1 MSLRQSVKKSLMDY
15 QDARVRRRELLGPD
29 ALDTLSDISS
39 ATVDAAKEK
48 VKSVAVN
55 LRDKFNEYKDE
66 RVKPFIE
73 GIRSR
78 IADIR
83 DNLRESAGAVKDQVR
98 EDVEAIKFRTNRS
111 KQSFVEKV
119 RGGIDS
125 FRGKMADNLDKVAS
139 VLRGDEKATVLKQAP
154 EEYIDGEIVEPT
166 AKKRRQQAQQAGE
179 LFEDLPDNVV
189 RLTSP
194 ITRLEAVASSQPD
207 LAEKPTVETSVDE
220 DAKNLDSTEPPIE
233 EVPEETQRKLKDTK
247 NAPKEAKD
255 LTDEDIA
262 LFAQYYYANH
272 GAARQAMEVVD
283 AKEEPTFAD
292 YAMAAGFTEFIGAFR
307 SKEAPDLSKVDEH
320 PENLDKVQQAVQDID
335 QMKSAQERLQALE
348 AERLILR
355 NQVAEIADKYQL
367 DPEAIEVGQTE
378 VSVKSME
385 QQLEKLAP
393 TEETAKEVQEDL
405 KQTFPEQSFQVNVD
419 YKTEEPEWVAEPH
432 KEPAQEVPEQ
442 ASEEPVQ
449 EFPKQTPEEPVF
461 DDAYYAS
468 LEIPEIELTADDL
481 SEFRQDD
488 FAMQP

>member
-39 ATVDAAKEK
+39 ATVDATKEK

-83 DNLRESAGAVKDQVR
+83 DNLRESADAVKDQVR
-98 EDVEAIKFRTNRS
+98 EDVDAIKFRTNRS

-119 RGGIDS
+119 RGGIDT
-125 FRGKMADNLDKVAS
+125 FRGKMADRLDTVAS

-154 EEYIDGEIVEPT
+154 EEYIDGELVEQT

-207 LAEKPTVETSVDE
+207 LAEKPVTE
-220 DAKNLDSTEPPIE
+220 DVQSLDSTEPPVE
-233 EVPEETQRKLKDTK
+233 EVPEETQRKLKDVK

-292 YAMAAGFTEFIGAFR
+292 YAMAAGLTEFAGAFR

-393 TEETAKEVQEDL
+393 TEETAKEVQKDL
-405 KQTFPEQSFQVNVD
+405 KQEFPDQSFQVNVD
-419 YKTEEPEWVAEPH
+419 YKTEEPEWVAQEREETQAVQ
-432 KEPAQEVPEQ
+432 EPAP
-442 ASEEPVQ
+442 EEPVQ
-449 EFPKQTPEEPVF
+449 EFPEQAPEEPVF

-468 LEIPEIELTADDL
+468 LEVPEIELTADDL
-481 SEFRQDD
+481 SEFQQDD

>member
-39 ATVDAAKEK
+39 ATVDATKEK

-83 DNLRESAGAVKDQVR
+83 DNLRESASAVKDQVQ
-98 EDVEAIKFRTNRS
+98 EDYEAIKFRTNRS

-119 RGGIDS
+119 RGGIDN
-125 FRGKMADNLDKVAS
+125 FRGKMADNLDKVVG

-154 EEYIDGEIVEPT
+154 EEYIDGEMVEQT

-207 LAEKPTVETSVDE
+207 LADKPVTE
-220 DAKNLDSTEPPIE
+220 DVQSLDSTEPPVE
-233 EVPEETQRKLKDTK
+233 EVPEETQRKLKDVK

-292 YAMAAGFTEFIGAFR
+292 YAMAAGLTEFAGAFR

-405 KQTFPEQSFQVNVD
+405 KQEFPDQSFQVDVG
-419 YKTEEPEWVAEPH
+419 YQFEEPEWVAESH
-432 KEPAQEVPEQ
+432 EPIAETQEFREQ
-442 ASEEPVQ
+442 APEGLH
-449 EFPKQTPEEPVF
+449 PEEPAF
-461 DDAYYAS
+461 DDAYYNT
-468 LEIPEIELTADDL
+468 LEVPEIELTEDDL

-488 FAMQP
+488 SAMQP

>member
-39 ATVDAAKEK
+39 ATVDATKEK

-83 DNLRESAGAVKDQVR
+83 DNLRESASAVKDQVQ
-98 EDVEAIKFRTNRS
+98 EDVEAIKFRTNSS

-119 RGGIDS
+119 RGGIDT
-125 FRGKMADNLDKVAS
+125 FRGKMADNLDKVAG

-154 EEYIDGEIVEPT
+154 EEYIDGEIVEQT

-179 LFEDLPDNVV
+179 LFEDLPDHVI

-194 ITRLEAVASSQPD
+194 MTRLEAVASSQPD
-207 LAEKPTVETSVDE
+207 LADKPVSE
-220 DAKNLDSTEPPIE
+220 DVASLDSTEPPIE
-233 EVPEETQRKLKDTK
+233 EVPEETQRKLKDVK

-292 YAMAAGFTEFIGAFR
+292 YAMAAGFTEFAGAFR

-393 TEETAKEVQEDL
+393 TEETAKEAQKDL
-405 KQTFPEQSFQVNVD
+405 KQEFPDQSFQVNVD
-419 YKTEEPEWVAEPH
+419 YKTEEPEWVAQEREETQAVQEPAPE
-432 KEPAQEVPEQ
+432 EPAQEFPEH
-442 ASEEPVQ
+442 A
-449 EFPKQTPEEPVF
+449 PEEPVF
-461 DDAYYAS
+461 DDAYYTS
-468 LEIPEIELTADDL
+468 LEVPEIELTEDDL
-481 SEFRQDD
+481 SEFQQDD

>member
-39 ATVDAAKEK
+39 ATVDATKET

-78 IADIR
+78 IAGVR
-83 DNLRESAGAVKDQVR
+83 DSLRESASAVKDQVQ
-98 EDVEAIKFRTNRS
+98 EDVDALKFRTNRS

-119 RGGIDS
+119 RGGIDT
-125 FRGKMADNLDKVAS
+125 FRGKMADNLDKVAG

-154 EEYIDGEIVEPT
+154 EEYIDGEIVEQT

-179 LFEDLPDNVV
+179 LFEDLPDNVI

-207 LAEKPTVETSVDE
+207 LAEKPVTE
-220 DAKNLDSTEPPIE
+220 DVQSLDSTEPPVE
-233 EVPEETQRKLKDTK
+233 EVPEETQRKLKDVK

-292 YAMAAGFTEFIGAFR
+292 YAMAAGFTEFVGAFR

-405 KQTFPEQSFQVNVD
+405 KEAFPEQSFQVNVD
-419 YKTEEPEWVAEPH
+419 YQTEEPEWEAEEH
-432 KEPAQEVPEQ
+432 KEPVVTTEVFPEPT
-442 ASEEPVQ
+442 SEEPAQ
-449 EFPKQTPEEPVF
+449 APEHAPEEPVF

-468 LEIPEIELTADDL
+468 LEVPEIELTEDDL

-488 FAMQP
+488 YNMQP

>member
-39 ATVDAAKEK
+39 ATVDATKEK

-83 DNLRESAGAVKDQVR
+83 DNLRESVSAVKDQVQ
-98 EDVEAIKFRTNRS
+98 EDVDAIKFRTNRS

-119 RGGIDS
+119 RGGIDN
-125 FRGKMADNLDKVAS
+125 FRGKMADNLDKVVG

-154 EEYIDGEIVEPT
+154 EEYIDGEIVEQT

-179 LFEDLPDNVV
+179 LFEDLPDNVI

-207 LAEKPTVETSVDE
+207 LAEKPVTE
-220 DAKNLDSTEPPIE
+220 DVQSLDSMEPPVE

-292 YAMAAGFTEFIGAFR
+292 YAMAAGFTEFAGAFR

-393 TEETAKEVQEDL
+393 TEETAKEVQKDL
-405 KQTFPEQSFQVNVD
+405 KQEFPDQSFQVNVD
-419 YKTEEPEWVAEPH
+419 YKTEEPEWVAQEREETQAVQ
-432 KEPAQEVPEQ
+432 EPAP
-442 ASEEPVQ
+442 EEPVQ
-449 EFPKQTPEEPVF
+449 EFPEQAPEEPVF

-468 LEIPEIELTADDL
+468 LEVPEIELTADDL
-481 SEFRQDD
+481 SEFQQDD

>member
-39 ATVDAAKEK
+39 ATVDATKEK

-83 DNLRESAGAVKDQVR
+83 DNLRESASAVKDQVR
-98 EDVEAIKFRTNRS
+98 EDVDAIKFRTNRS

-119 RGGIDS
+119 RGGIDT
-125 FRGKMADNLDKVAS
+125 FRGKMADNLDKVAG

-154 EEYIDGEIVEPT
+154 EEYIDGEIVEQT

-189 RLTSP
+189 RLSSP

-207 LAEKPTVETSVDE
+207 LAEKPVLDDVQS
-220 DAKNLDSTEPPIE
+220 LDSTEPPIE

-292 YAMAAGFTEFIGAFR
+292 YAMAAGFTEFAGAFR

-393 TEETAKEVQEDL
+393 TEETAKEVQKDL
-405 KQTFPEQSFQVNVD
+405 KQEFPDQSFQVNVD
-419 YKTEEPEWVAEPH
+419 YKTEEPEWVAQEREETQAVQ
-432 KEPAQEVPEQ
+432 EPAP
-442 ASEEPVQ
+442 EEPVQ
-449 EFPKQTPEEPVF
+449 EFPEQTPEEPVF

-468 LEIPEIELTADDL
+468 LEVPEIELTADDL
-481 SEFRQDD
+481 SEFQQDD

>member
-39 ATVDAAKEK
+39 ATVDATKEK

-83 DNLRESAGAVKDQVR
+83 DNLRESASAVKDQVQ
-98 EDVEAIKFRTNRS
+98 EDVDAIKFRTNRS

-119 RGGIDS
+119 RGGIDT
-125 FRGKMADNLDKVAS
+125 FKGKMADNLDKVAG

-154 EEYIDGEIVEPT
+154 EEYIDGEIVEQT

-179 LFEDLPDNVV
+179 LFEDLPDNVI

-207 LAEKPTVETSVDE
+207 LAEKPVTE
-220 DAKNLDSTEPPIE
+220 DIQSLDSMEPPVE
-233 EVPEETQRKLKDTK
+233 EVPEETQRKLKDVK

-292 YAMAAGFTEFIGAFR
+292 YAMAAGFTEFAGAFR

-393 TEETAKEVQEDL
+393 TEETAKEVQEVL
-405 KQTFPEQSFQVNVD
+405 KEAFPDQSFQVNVD
-419 YKTEEPEWVAEPH
+419 YQTEEPEWVAEPH
-432 KEPAQEVPEQ
+432 KEPVQEFPEPAPEEPVQKVPEQ
-442 ASEEPVQ
+442 A
-449 EFPKQTPEEPVF
+449 PEEPVF

-468 LEIPEIELTADDL
+468 LEVPEIELTADDL
-481 SEFRQDD
+481 SEFQQDD

>member
-39 ATVDAAKEK
+39 ATVDATKEK

-83 DNLRESAGAVKDQVR
+83 DNLRESASAVKDQVR
-98 EDVEAIKFRTNRS
+98 EDVDTIKFRTNRS

-119 RGGIDS
+119 RGGIDT

-154 EEYIDGEIVEPT
+154 EEYIDGEIVEQT

-207 LAEKPTVETSVDE
+207 LAEKPVTE
-220 DAKNLDSTEPPIE
+220 DVQSLDSTEPPVE
-233 EVPEETQRKLKDTK
+233 EVPEEAQRKLKDTK

-292 YAMAAGFTEFIGAFR
+292 YAMAAGFTEFAGAFR

-385 QQLEKLAP
+385 QQLEKLVP
-393 TEETAKEVQEDL
+393 TEETAKNMQEDL
-405 KQTFPEQSFQVNVD
+405 KETFPEQSFQVNVD
-419 YKTEEPEWVAEPH
+419 YKTEEPEWVAQEREETQAVQ
-432 KEPAQEVPEQ
+432 EPAP
-442 ASEEPVQ
+442 EEPVQ
-449 EFPKQTPEEPVF
+449 EFPEQAPEEPVF

-468 LEIPEIELTADDL
+468 LEVPEIELTEDDL
-481 SEFRQDD
+481 SEFQQDD

>member
-39 ATVDAAKEK
+39 ATVDATKEK

-83 DNLRESAGAVKDQVR
+83 DNLRESADAVKDQVR
-98 EDVEAIKFRTNRS
+98 EDVDAIKFRTNRS

-119 RGGIDS
+119 RGGIDT
-125 FRGKMADNLDKVAS
+125 FRGKMADNLDKVAG

-154 EEYIDGEIVEPT
+154 EEYIDGEIVEQT

-179 LFEDLPDNVV
+179 LFEDLPDNVI

-207 LAEKPTVETSVDE
+207 LAEKPVTE
-220 DAKNLDSTEPPIE
+220 DVQSLDSTEPPVE
-233 EVPEETQRKLKDTK
+233 EVPEETQRKLKDVK

-272 GAARQAMEVVD
+272 GAARQAMEIVD

-292 YAMAAGFTEFIGAFR
+292 YAMAAGFTEFAGAFR

-385 QQLEKLAP
+385 QQLEKLVP
-393 TEETAKEVQEDL
+393 TEETAKEVQKDL
-405 KQTFPEQSFQVNVD
+405 KQEFPDQSFQVNVD
-419 YKTEEPEWVAEPH
+419 YKTEEPEWVAQEREETQVAPEPAPE
-432 KEPAQEVPEQ
+432 EPAQEFPEQ
-442 ASEEPVQ
+442 A
-449 EFPKQTPEEPVF
+449 PEEPVF

-468 LEIPEIELTADDL
+468 LEVPEIELTEDDL
-481 SEFRQDD
+481 SEFQQDD

>member
-39 ATVDAAKEK
+39 ATVDATKEK

-83 DNLRESAGAVKDQVR
+83 DNLRESASAVKDQVR
-98 EDVEAIKFRTNRS
+98 EDVEAIQFRTNRS

-119 RGGIDS
+119 RGGIDN

-154 EEYIDGEIVEPT
+154 EEYIDGEIVEQT

-179 LFEDLPDNVV
+179 LFEDLPDNVI

-207 LAEKPTVETSVDE
+207 LADKPVLDDVQS
-220 DAKNLDSTEPPIE
+220 LDSTEPPVE
-233 EVPEETQRKLKDTK
+233 EVPEEAQRKLKDTK

-292 YAMAAGFTEFIGAFR
+292 YAMAAGFTEFVGAFR

-405 KQTFPEQSFQVNVD
+405 KQTFPDQSFQVNVD

-432 KEPAQEVPEQ
+432 KEPAQEVPEP
-442 ASEEPVQ
+442 APEEPVQ
-449 EFPKQTPEEPVF
+449 EFPEQAPEEPVF
-461 DDAYYAS
+461 DDAYYNS
-468 LEIPEIELTADDL
+468 LEVPEIELTEDDL

-488 FAMQP
+488 YSMQP

>member
-39 ATVDAAKEK
+39 ATVDATKEK

-83 DNLRESAGAVKDQVR
+83 DNLRESASAVKDQVQ
-98 EDVEAIKFRTNRS
+98 EDYEAIKFRTNRS
-111 KQSFVEKV
+111 KQSFVERV
-119 RGGIDS
+119 RGGVDA

-154 EEYIDGEIVEPT
+154 EEYIDGEIVEQT

-179 LFEDLPDNVV
+179 LFEDLPDNVI
-189 RLTSP
+189 RLSSP

-207 LAEKPTVETSVDE
+207 LADKPV
-220 DAKNLDSTEPPIE
+220 LDDVQSLASTEPPLE
-233 EVPEETQRKLKDTK
+233 DVPEEAQRKLKDIK

-292 YAMAAGFTEFIGAFR
+292 YAMAAGLTEFAGAFR

-405 KQTFPEQSFQVNVD
+405 KQTFPDQSFQVNVD

-442 ASEEPVQ
+442 APEEPVQ
-449 EFPKQTPEEPVF
+449 EFPEQTPEEPVF

-468 LEIPEIELTADDL
+468 LEVPEIELTADDL
-481 SEFRQDD
+481 SEFQQDD

>member
-15 QDARVRRRELLGPD
+15 QDARVRRREMLGPD

-39 ATVDAAKEK
+39 ATVDATKEK

-83 DNLRESAGAVKDQVR
+83 DNLRESADAVKDQVR
-98 EDVEAIKFRTNRS
+98 EDVDAIKFRTNRS

-119 RGGIDS
+119 RGGIDN
-125 FRGKMADNLDKVAS
+125 FRGKMADNLDKVAG

-154 EEYIDGEIVEPT
+154 EEYIDGEIVEQT

-179 LFEDLPDNVV
+179 LFEDLPDNVI

-194 ITRLEAVASSQPD
+194 MTRLEAVASSQPD
-207 LAEKPTVETSVDE
+207 LADKPVTE
-220 DAKNLDSTEPPIE
+220 DVQSLDSTEPPVE
-233 EVPEETQRKLKDTK
+233 EVLEETQRKLKDSK

-272 GAARQAMEVVD
+272 GAARQAIEVVD
-283 AKEEPTFAD
+283 VKEEPTFAD
-292 YAMAAGFTEFIGAFR
+292 YAMAAGFTEFAGAFR

-385 QQLEKLAP
+385 QQLEKLVP
-393 TEETAKEVQEDL
+393 TEETAKNMQEDL
-405 KQTFPEQSFQVNVD
+405 KETFPEQSFQVNVD
-419 YKTEEPEWVAEPH
+419 YKTEEPEWVAQEREETQAVQ
-432 KEPAQEVPEQ
+432 EPAP
-442 ASEEPVQ
+442 EEPVQ
-449 EFPKQTPEEPVF
+449 EFPEQAPEEPVF

-468 LEIPEIELTADDL
+468 LEVPEIELTEDDL
-481 SEFRQDD
+481 SEFQQDD

>member
-29 ALDTLSDISS
+29 ALDTLSDINS
-39 ATVDAAKEK
+39 ATVDATKEK

-83 DNLRESAGAVKDQVR
+83 DNLRESADAVKDQVR
-98 EDVEAIKFRTNRS
+98 EDVDAIKFRTNRS

-119 RGGIDS
+119 RGGIDT
-125 FRGKMADNLDKVAS
+125 FRGKMADNLDKVAG

-154 EEYIDGEIVEPT
+154 EEYIDGEIVEQT

-179 LFEDLPDNVV
+179 LFEDLPDNVI

-207 LAEKPTVETSVDE
+207 LAEKPVTE
-220 DAKNLDSTEPPIE
+220 DVQSLDSMKPPVE
-233 EVPEETQRKLKDTK
+233 EVPEETQRKLKDVK

-292 YAMAAGFTEFIGAFR
+292 YAMAAGFTEFAGAFR

-335 QMKSAQERLQALE
+335 QMKSAQERLQAIE

-393 TEETAKEVQEDL
+393 TEETAKEVQKDL
-405 KQTFPEQSFQVNVD
+405 KQEFPDQSFQVDVG
-419 YKTEEPEWVAEPH
+419 YQFEPEWVAQEPEEMQAFPEPAPE
-432 KEPAQEVPEQ
+432 EPAQEFPEQ
-442 ASEEPVQ
+442 A
-449 EFPKQTPEEPVF
+449 PEEPVF

-468 LEIPEIELTADDL
+468 LEVPEIELTEDDL
-481 SEFRQDD
+481 SEFQQDD

>member
-39 ATVDAAKEK
+39 ATVDATKETI
-48 VKSVAVN
+48 KSVAIN

-83 DNLRESAGAVKDQVR
+83 DSLRESADAVKDQVR
-98 EDVEAIKFRTNRS
+98 EDVDAIKFRTNRS

-119 RGGIDS
+119 RGGVDN

-154 EEYIDGEIVEPT
+154 EDYIDGEIVEPT
-166 AKKRRQQAQQAGE
+166 TKKRRQQAQQAGE

-194 ITRLEAVASSQPD
+194 IMRLEAVASSQPD
-207 LAEKPTVETSVDE
+207 LAEKPVTE
-220 DAKNLDSTEPPIE
+220 DVQSLDSTEPPVE
-233 EVPEETQRKLKDTK
+233 EVPEETQRKLKDSK

-292 YAMAAGFTEFIGAFR
+292 YAMAAGFTEFAGAFR

-393 TEETAKEVQEDL
+393 TEETAKEVQEVL
-405 KQTFPEQSFQVNVD
+405 KEAFPDQSFQVNVD
-419 YKTEEPEWVAEPH
+419 YKTEEPEWVAQEREETQVVQ
-432 KEPAQEVPEQ
+432 EPAP
-442 ASEEPVQ
+442 EEPVQ
-449 EFPKQTPEEPVF
+449 EFPEQAPEEPVF

-468 LEIPEIELTADDL
+468 LEVPEIELTADDL
-481 SEFRQDD
+481 SEFQQDD

>member
-39 ATVDAAKEK
+39 ATVDATKEK

-83 DNLRESAGAVKDQVR
+83 DNLRESASAVKDQVQ
-98 EDVEAIKFRTNRS
+98 EDVDAIKFRTNRS

-119 RGGIDS
+119 RGGIDT
-125 FRGKMADNLDKVAS
+125 FRGKMADNLDKVAG

-154 EEYIDGEIVEPT
+154 EEYIDGEIVEQT

-207 LAEKPTVETSVDE
+207 LAEKPVTE
-220 DAKNLDSTEPPIE
+220 DVQSLDSTEPPIE
-233 EVPEETQRKLKDTK
+233 EVPEETQRKLKDVK

-292 YAMAAGFTEFIGAFR
+292 YAMAAGFTEFAGAFR

-405 KQTFPEQSFQVNVD
+405 KEAFPEQSFQVNVD
-419 YKTEEPEWVAEPH
+419 YKTEEPEWEVEEHTEPTH
-432 KEPAQEVPEQ
+432 EFPEPAP
-442 ASEEPVQ
+442 EEPVQ
-449 EFPKQTPEEPVF
+449 EVPEHAPEEPVF

-468 LEIPEIELTADDL
+468 LEVPEIELTEDDL
-481 SEFRQDD
+481 SEFQQDD